1 MTRAEKKKFVI
12 KALTQ
17 VQYEVLVRQSQAL
30 LDHEWNQ
37 YNTASA
43 VIKRVGIVKNQIYF
57 GRFPIDMS
65 AAMSTVLTEKE
76 EKFKELIA
84 KFEEDSKTK
93 SREEHA

>member
-30 LDHEWNQ
+30 LDHEWNN

-43 VIKRVGIVKNQIYF
+43 VIRRVGIVKNQIYC

-65 AAMSTVLTEKE
+65 AAMATVLTEKE
-76 EKFKELIA
+76 EKFKELVTTY
-84 KFEEDSKTK
+84 EEQSKK
-93 SREEHA
+93 RKEAHE